1 MWYSHLTKYYSVIK
15 RYKVLIHVTALM
27 NCKNIMLS
35 ERNQVQKATYCRIP
49 FYRKCLGKANLL
61 KQKADQQLLKAVG
74 KSGINCK

>member
-1 MWYSHLTKYYSVIK
+1 
-15 RYKVLIHVTALM
+15 
-27 NCKNIMLS
+27 MLS